1 MSKIFSVA
9 RLALLGGTDESV
21 RPYTG
26 IVLVAPG
33 FAQAWTAEAVVGT

>member
-21 RPYTG
+21 RPHTS

-33 FAQAWTAEAVVGT
+33 FAQVWTAEAAVAT